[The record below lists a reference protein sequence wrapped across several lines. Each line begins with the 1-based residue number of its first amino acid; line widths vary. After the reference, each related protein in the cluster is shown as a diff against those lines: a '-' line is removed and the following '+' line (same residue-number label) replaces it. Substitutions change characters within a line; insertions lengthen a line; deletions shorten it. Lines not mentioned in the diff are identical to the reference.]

1 MQARTEYHPS
11 LLRNDPR
18 TAAVWPLRSWQLE
31 ERVAFVPD
39 CYAVT
44 GHVYLSVQL
53 GDNFPC
59 MLNAN
64 FLKVKMALRHG

>member
-1 MQARTEYHPS
+1 M
-11 LLRNDPR
+11 
-18 TAAVWPLRSWQLE
+18 WPLRSWQLK

-64 FLKVKMALRHG
+64 FLKVKMAFRHG